1 MIAWLPLRTRVHPL
15 VRYLSWI
22 YLVPRRE
29 WLKRKLGHTRIE
41 RIRNLDFVVPAGV
54 FGPVT
59 FRTGVYFSEF
69 IADSDWCDPRRFRPQ
84 PAHALDSTT
93 GTGAQA
99 LMLAQRGFQVTAVDV
114 NPEAVRAARSNVL
127 LNGLETRVEVL
138 EGDLFGPVD
147 GRKFDLV
154 VCSPPLF
161 RGEPRSGFDLAWKSP
176 DFLERFAAGV
186 VGVLS
191 ERGFAMVLFTTDGD
205 QEAFLGA
212 LEKNALGA
220 SVLARKHFGNEI
232 ITIYRVEPAGASRNR
247 E

>member
-1 MIAWLPLRTRVHPL
+1 MPESLPLRTRVHPL
-15 VRYLSWI
+15 VRYLCWI

-29 WLKRKLGHTRIE
+29 WLKRTLGHTRIE
-41 RIRNLDFVVPAGV
+41 RIRNLEFVVPAGV

-59 FRTGVYFSEF
+59 FRTGRYFSQF
-69 IADSDWCDPRRFRPQ
+69 IADSDWCDPGRFGPR

-114 NPEAVRAARSNVL
+114 HPEAVRAARSNVW

-138 EGDLFGPVD
+138 EGDLFGPVN

-161 RGEPRSGFDLAWKSP
+161 RGDPRSGFDLAWKSP
-176 DFLERFAAGV
+176 DFLERFAGGLA
-186 VGVLS
+186 GVLS
-191 ERGFAMVLFTTDGD
+191 ERGLALVLFTTDGD
-205 QEAFLGA
+205 QEGFLGA
-212 LEKNALGA
+212 LENNALEA
-220 SVLARKHFGNEI
+220 SVVARKHFGNEI
-232 ITIYRVEPAGASRNR
+232 ITIYRVTPAASRNR